1 MVNQTEGPRR
11 GFSVCYIDSATRR
24 RAQEDEDPRWPQ
36 IFPAYEPGERIDNSL
51 QVAHPEGGAARM

>member
-36 IFPAYEPGERIDNSL
+36 IFPAYEPGERIAP
-51 QVAHPEGGAARM
+51 V